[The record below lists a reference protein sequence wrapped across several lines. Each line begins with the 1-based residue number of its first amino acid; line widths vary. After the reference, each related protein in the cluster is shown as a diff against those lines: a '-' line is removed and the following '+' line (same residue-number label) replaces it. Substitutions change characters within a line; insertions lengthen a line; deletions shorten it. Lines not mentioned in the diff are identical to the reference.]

1 MLLVPSG
8 DLVYCMFWVGVKI
21 FTFNTI
27 ENSGKYSNIKIKS
40 DTLENVLVMIGL
52 MMFLKGFSREE
63 LQGGKAAPFS
73 FSSCETLCSSSIFSI
88 SRLMEAKLPL
98 ARASMRGVYP

>member
-1 MLLVPSG
+1 
-8 DLVYCMFWVGVKI
+8 MFWVGVKI

-27 ENSGKYSNIKIKS
+27 ENSGKYSNINIKS
-40 DTLENVLVMIGL
+40 DTLKNVLLMIGM
-52 MMFLKGFSREE
+52 MMFLKGFREKNRF
-63 LQGGKAAPFS
+63 LQGGKDAPFS